1 MCRTTNMVFA
11 QKGKLDLTN
20 ESIAR
25 AMTGDGIQVSG
36 EAVQKYFSGSSGVPL
51 DNLSAFLRTLGL
63 KVVMADMPEVTLQE
77 YQALKL
83 FAAKFLTVGE
93 DQD

>member
-1 MCRTTNMVFA
+1 MCRTTNLVFA

-20 ESIAR
+20 EYIAK
-25 AMTGDGIQVSG
+25 AMTGDGVPVSG

-51 DNLSAFLRTLGL
+51 DNLGAFLRTLGL
-63 KVVMADMPEVTLQE
+63 KVVAADMPEVSTQE
-77 YQALKL
+77 YQALKML
-83 FAAKFLTVGE
+83 AGKYLTAGD